1 MILSTYRSQASQ
13 KLGHPCS
20 AGHQCEITGEEGNG
34 RAGVVTA
41 ACLVEAWRE
50 Q

>member
-1 MILSTYRSQASQ
+1 MLCRAS
-13 KLGHPCS
+13 PS
-20 AGHQCEITGEEGNG
+20 ITGEEGNG